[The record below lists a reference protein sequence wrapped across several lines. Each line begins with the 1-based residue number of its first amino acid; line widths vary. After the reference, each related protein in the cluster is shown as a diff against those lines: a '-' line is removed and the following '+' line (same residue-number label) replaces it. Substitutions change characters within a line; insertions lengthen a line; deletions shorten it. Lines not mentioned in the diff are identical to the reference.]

1 MKFSVIITSFEETHL
16 SSTSLPSSLER
27 KRRDPGNE
35 VDLSD
40 FRTLE
45 QLVGRLETANR
56 DCEFC

>member
-16 SSTSLPSSLER
+16 SSTSLPSSLE
-27 KRRDPGNE
+27 KKWRDPGNE

-45 QLVGRLETANR
+45 QLVSRLETANR

>member
-1 MKFSVIITSFEETHL
+1 MKFSVIITSSKETHL
-16 SSTSLPSSLER
+16 SSTSLPRFLKWK
-27 KRRDPGNE
+27 KRGNE

-56 DCEFC
+56 DCEFS